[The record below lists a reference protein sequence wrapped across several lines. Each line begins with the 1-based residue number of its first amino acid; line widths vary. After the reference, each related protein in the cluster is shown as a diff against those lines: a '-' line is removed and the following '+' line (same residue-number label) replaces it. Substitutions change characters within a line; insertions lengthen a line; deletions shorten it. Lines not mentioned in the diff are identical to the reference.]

1 MSTYSHD
8 SGLPA
13 QPPLTPT
20 ARQPA
25 SPVPPAHRRELSA
38 EELATLPL
46 QALLVRSGRISIDQL
61 SEALRENVSTGRTV
75 EDIAVSRGWIA
86 AEELEE
92 LRRAKAAHAPEAP
105 AVPAPV
111 PQQPAPVPI
120 AVAPPPE
127 PVQMQPVQ
135 PVQPVQMQ
143 PAQQP
148 VQPVE
153 PVASAPVAPPPQPVP
168 APVPAART
176 EPPPIVETN
185 GHGGAEGS
193 VGVFLTLADG
203 ERIWVGRFASP
214 EAGEQRAQE
223 VIDALMRPEPGVWPR
238 FGNRLVRPDSV
249 VAVEVSK
256 RRDD

>member
-1 MSTYSHD
+1 MSTFSHD

-13 QPPLTPT
+13 QPPLTPS

-86 AEELEE
+86 AAELDE

-105 AVPAPV
+105 AAPAPA
-111 PQQPAPVPI
+111 PQPPPQAPV

-135 PVQPVQMQ
+135 PVPVPQPQPLQAVQAV
-143 PAQQP
+143 P
-148 VQPVE
+148 
-153 PVASAPVAPPPQPVP
+153 APVAPPPDPVP
-168 APVPAART
+168 APAPVGRT
-176 EPPPIVETN
+176 EPPPIVETTGN
-185 GHGGAEGS
+185 GGAEGS

-214 EAGEQRAQE
+214 EAGEQHAQE

>member
-1 MSTYSHD
+1 MSTFSHD
-8 SGLPA
+8 SGQLG
-13 QPPLTPT
+13 QPPVTPS

-25 SPVPPAHRRELSA
+25 APLGPSHRRELSA
-38 EELATLPL
+38 EELQTLPL

-75 EDIAVSRGWIA
+75 EDIAVSRGWIS

-92 LRRAKAAHAPEAP
+92 LRRAKAAFAPEAP
-105 AVPAPV
+105 AAPAP
-111 PQQPAPVPI
+111 Q
-120 AVAPPPE
+120 
-127 PVQMQPVQ
+127 
-135 PVQPVQMQ
+135 
-143 PAQQP
+143 
-148 VQPVE
+148 
-153 PVASAPVAPPPQPVP
+153 PVAPPPPPVQAVQAVQPVQYVEPVQHVEPPPVLQPVAAAPAPVPVP
-168 APVPAART
+168 APAPAPEPVGRT

-185 GHGGAEGS
+185 GNGDGNS

-203 ERIWVGRFASP
+203 ERIWVGRFANA
-214 EAGEQRAQE
+214 EAGEKRAQE

-238 FGNRLVRPDSV
+238 FGNRLVRPESV